1 MLLEAQ
7 WIKQTALALGLDAC
21 GLAVAAPIPRSQ
33 WGLTEW
39 LADGRQAD
47 MHYMEEH
54 VPLRYDP
61 TLLLPGARTVI
72 SVLLGYKPS
81 SLMQGPVKI
90 AQYAYGEDY
99 HEHLKR
105 LLYQLLSALCAR
117 YPDLQGRPF
126 VDTAPFSDKYWAVQ
140 AGLGWRG
147 KNTLLV
153 NPLLGSYCYI
163 GELVVTLPADTYDS
177 PLPDGCG
184 ACDRC
189 LKACPNQAIVASP
202 LPAGGTQI
210 DARRCASY
218 HTIEN
223 RADTLPSNIKLS
235 GYAFGCD
242 CCQLICPYNQTAAVR
257 YTLTDER
264 KAQLEALPDADP
276 AAFRHATKHTPLNR
290 IKHPQ
295 WLRNL
300 RHK

>member
-1 MLLEAQ
+1 
-7 WIKQTALALGLDAC
+7 
-21 GLAVAAPIPRSQ
+21 
-33 WGLTEW
+33 
-39 LADGRQAD
+39 

-99 HEHLKR
+99 HERLKR

-126 VDTAPFSDKYWAVQ
+126 VDTAPISDKYWAVQ

-163 GELVVTLPADTYDS
+163 GELVVTLPADAYDS

-184 ACDRC
+184 TCDRC

-202 LPAGGTQI
+202 LPAVGTQV

-242 CCQLICPYNQTAAVR
+242 CCQLTCPYNQTAAVR

-276 AAFRHATKHTPLNR
+276 AAFRCATKHSALNR

>member
-99 HEHLKR
+99 HERLKR
-105 LLYQLLSALCAR
+105 MMYQFIARLKELFPDVPVVIGGIVYIIKNEKDKDNMRTKLLEL
-117 YPDLQGRPF
+117 
-126 VDTAPFSDKYWAVQ
+126 DKQ
-140 AGLGWRG
+140 EH
-147 KNTLLV
+147 
-153 NPLLGSYCYI
+153 SCYC
-163 GELVVTLPADTYDS
+163 S
-177 PLPDGCG
+177 
-184 ACDRC
+184 
-189 LKACPNQAIVASP
+189 
-202 LPAGGTQI
+202 
-210 DARRCASY
+210 
-218 HTIEN
+218 
-223 RADTLPSNIKLS
+223 IKE
-235 GYAFGCD
+235 
-242 CCQLICPYNQTAAVR
+242 
-257 YTLTDER
+257 DEG
-264 KAQLEALPDADP
+264 EALDGEG
-276 AAFRHATKHTPLNR
+276 PLG
-290 IKHPQ
+290 I
-295 WLRNL
+295 
-300 RHK
+300 

>member
-81 SLMQGPVKI
+81 SFMQGPVKI

-99 HEHLKR
+99 HEQLKR
-105 LLYQLLSALCAR
+105 LLYQLLSALSAR
-117 YPDLQGRPF
+117 YPGLQGRPF
-126 VDTAPFSDKYWAVQ
+126 VDTAPISDKYWAVQ

-147 KNTLLV
+147 KNTLLI

-177 PLPDGCG
+177 PLPDPSSPV
-184 ACDRC
+184 RC
-189 LKACPNQAIVASP
+189 PPWAPRSMPAAAPPTTPSKTVPIPSRPTSNSQAM
-202 LPAGGTQI
+202 
-210 DARRCASY
+210 
-218 HTIEN
+218 
-223 RADTLPSNIKLS
+223 PS
-235 GYAFGCD
+235 AA
-242 CCQLICPYNQTAAVR
+242 TAANSS
-257 YTLTDER
+257 
-264 KAQLEALPDADP
+264 A
-276 AAFRHATKHTPLNR
+276 HTTR
-290 IKHPQ
+290 QPQ
-295 WLRNL
+295 CAIPSPTSAKPSW
-300 RHK
+300 KPSPPPTPPPSAMPPSTPPSTA

>member
-21 GLAVAAPIPRSQ
+21 GLAVAAPILRSQ

-39 LADGRQAD
+39 LADGRQAE

-117 YPDLQGRPF
+117 YPDIQGRPF
-126 VDTAPFSDKYWAVQ
+126 VDTAPISDKYWAVQ

-184 ACDRC
+184 DCDRC
-189 LKACPNQAIVASP
+189 LKTCPNQAIVTSP
-202 LPAGGTQI
+202 LPAVGTQV

-242 CCQLICPYNQTAAVR
+242 CCQLTCPYNQTAAVR

-264 KAQLEALPDADP
+264 KAQLEALADADSST
-276 AAFRHATKHTPLNR
+276 FRRATKHSALNR